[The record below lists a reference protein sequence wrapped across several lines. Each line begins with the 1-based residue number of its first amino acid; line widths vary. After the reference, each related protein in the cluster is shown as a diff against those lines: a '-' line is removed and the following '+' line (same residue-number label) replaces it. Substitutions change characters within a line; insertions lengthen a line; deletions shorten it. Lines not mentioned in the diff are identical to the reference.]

1 MRIVRQIKTAL
12 HAIVL
17 GPTLARAVRQND
29 EAAARLDA
37 AVREVLGK

>member
-1 MRIVRQIKTAL
+1 MRLLRRIKAAL
-12 HAIVL
+12 HALAI